1 MTEPNPPGRGNVIN
15 GGIEVREQTWYVPGF
30 LITAV
35 TGVILID
42 GDGPYLFLRAS
53 SCPECHLIGVRV
65 LSGPSEI
72 LKLSLWP
79 GNWLHV
85 CLSTGE

>member
-1 MTEPNPPGRGNVIN
+1 M
-15 GGIEVREQTWYVPGF
+15 REQTWYVSGF
-30 LITAV
+30 LIRAV

-53 SCPECHLIGVRV
+53 SCPECHLIGVKV

-72 LKLSLWP
+72 LKLSSLAWK
-79 GNWLHV
+79 LAT
-85 CLSTGE
+85 CLLEHRGIIIGSETLRFVS